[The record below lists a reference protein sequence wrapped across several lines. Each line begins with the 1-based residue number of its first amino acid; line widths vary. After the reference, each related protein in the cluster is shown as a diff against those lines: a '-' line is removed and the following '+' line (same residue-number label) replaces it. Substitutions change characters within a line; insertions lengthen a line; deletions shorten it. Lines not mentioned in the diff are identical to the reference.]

1 VRNLRIVFALGA
13 ATLACSGDDGPS
25 QPSDGNGALTVNVV
39 NNSFDPGALSVP
51 VNGTVTWQWNSSGV
65 VHNVTF
71 QDDAPDSG
79 DLSSGSFARTFSV
92 AGTYPY
98 ACTIHAAEGMAGTV
112 TVSAGTGGG
121 NGDGGGDGGGYP

>member
-51 VNGTVTWQWNSSGV
+51 G
-65 VHNVTF
+65 
-71 QDDAPDSG
+71 
-79 DLSSGSFARTFSV
+79 
-92 AGTYPY
+92 
-98 ACTIHAAEGMAGTV
+98 
-112 TVSAGTGGG
+112 
-121 NGDGGGDGGGYP
+121 

>member
-1 VRNLRIVFALGA
+1 MRNLRIVFALGA

-25 QPSDGNGALTVNVV
+25 QPSDGNGAVTVNVV
-39 NNSFDPGALSVP
+39 NNSFDPNAISVP

-71 QDDAPDSG
+71 QDGHPPSG
-79 DLSSGSFARTFSV
+79 DLSSGSFSRTFSA
-92 AGTYPY
+92 AGTIPY

-112 TVSAGTGGG
+112 TVTGSTSGG
-121 NGDGGGDGGGYP
+121 DDGGGGDGYP